1 MAAAVAEIVSTGDFY
16 NAVQDEDVRR
26 RDELNEARQKA
37 DVKLLGDE
45 RLSYREY
52 RERRDK
58 GRSWFVDA
66 GEEQDSM
73 DFKDYR
79 LSREDDLRN
88 RR

>member
-1 MAAAVAEIVSTGDFY
+1 VADIVTTGDFY
-16 NAVQDEDVRR
+16 NALQDEDVRR

-37 DVKLLGDE
+37 DVKALGG

-58 GRSWFVDA
+58 RFMYV
-66 GEEQDSM
+66 GEEKPQDEM
-73 DFKDYR
+73 DYR
-79 LSREDDLRN
+79 DFCLSREDDLRN